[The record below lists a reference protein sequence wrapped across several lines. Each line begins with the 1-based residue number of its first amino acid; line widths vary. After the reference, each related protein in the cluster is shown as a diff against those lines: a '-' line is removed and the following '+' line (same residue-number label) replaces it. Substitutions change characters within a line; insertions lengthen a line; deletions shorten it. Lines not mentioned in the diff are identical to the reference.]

1 MPLPNIFPAGYPCQQ
16 PGSARH
22 ADQVRRLLSSVRP
35 RFAPAAAIVYLILA
49 PGLQAQVG
57 QVVPLTFED
66 AVAMAMDDSYQV
78 RRLRMGIE
86 QTRYNLE
93 AERAGLKSRVFLD
106 FSTPELERISER
118 RWNSSLQR
126 NEIVRENSRLW
137 QMDFT
142 IEQPLIVGGYTTNGY
157 ISANNRVYRYTEID
171 EGEEEVSYY
180 NRYFLRYRQPFFQPN
195 ELRNDLE
202 RAELDL
208 EEAELDFQDDA
219 IQIIGN
225 IAEDYYEL
233 VELAYEEVIYGKLV
247 GNLERALVAANSRA
261 ASEPARAIDV
271 SQAQVVL
278 SNAQSEL
285 QQARSDL
292 RLRIARTKPELG
304 MDARDS
310 IVINP
315 ELRVV
320 PIVVDPERAVELGL
334 TLQPRLRNLGI
345 QRRTNEIQI
354 SNERGRNSFR
364 VDLELTYGRETET
377 GAFND
382 LLSEPSSSYTVGLT
396 GRLPIWDW
404 GQRKAR
410 VEAQRLVLQR
420 TDLTIE
426 ETQAEINID
435 IRNVVQNVAEYLQ
448 RAQNMQQN
456 LALATEIS
464 ETSLESY
471 RQGTISMQDLLQS
484 FERQEATDENFLTAY
499 MGYRDAILDLQRMT
513 YFDFEN
519 DVPVLERFG
528 IGTSASAVR

>member
-1 MPLPNIFPAGYPCQQ
+1 
-16 PGSARH
+16 
-22 ADQVRRLLSSVRP
+22 
-35 RFAPAAAIVYLILA
+35 
-49 PGLQAQVG
+49 
-57 QVVPLTFED
+57 
-66 AVAMAMDDSYQV
+66 
-78 RRLRMGIE
+78 
-86 QTRYNLE
+86 
-93 AERAGLKSRVFLD
+93 
-106 FSTPELERISER
+106 
-118 RWNSSLQR
+118 
-126 NEIVRENSRLW
+126 
-137 QMDFT
+137 
-142 IEQPLIVGGYTTNGY
+142 
-157 ISANNRVYRYTEID
+157 
-171 EGEEEVSYY
+171 
-180 NRYFLRYRQPFFQPN
+180 
-195 ELRNDLE
+195 
-202 RAELDL
+202 
-208 EEAELDFQDDA
+208 
-219 IQIIGN
+219 
-225 IAEDYYEL
+225 